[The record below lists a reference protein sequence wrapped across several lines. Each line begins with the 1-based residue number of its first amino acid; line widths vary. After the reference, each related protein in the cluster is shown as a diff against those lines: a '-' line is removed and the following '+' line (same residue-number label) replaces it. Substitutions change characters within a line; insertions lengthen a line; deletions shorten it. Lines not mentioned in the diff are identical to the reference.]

1 MKKLELKATE
11 ENIIESLEN
20 DAIGRNNEVFNFS
33 ELLST
38 LEGPYSVAIDSEW
51 GSGKTFFVKQV
62 KMLLDSLNPQ
72 SKVDKETSD
81 KILKKFNLDKE
92 LNENSEKVDNSIY
105 SIYFDAW
112 KNDADDEPI
121 KSLIYDIMLELN
133 FKYNFSDTK
142 LTDAGIRALKF
153 LTPVIGGVV
162 ETGSK
167 ILDSLFSEEQLKP
180 FIKKKSFEKEI
191 QNFISELPNER
202 GNKLVIFID
211 ELDRCNPAYAVK
223 LLEQIKHY
231 MEDDRIIFV
240 FSVNINQ
247 LQHTIK
253 HYYGNNFN
261 ATKYLDRF
269 FDLQVKL
276 PKANMMKFYE
286 NMGLNNSENYTIN
299 TVCVSIIET
308 FDFSLREI
316 VRLYQNVKV
325 ATENFKEDMYDSN
338 SQEFL
343 NYCIIPIIIAINL
356 IDRDLYTNVIE
367 GRNSEPISKV
377 FSNLPENFLDNFLLE
392 KDETS
397 EDMNSDKFEKLYNAI
412 FNSRELTKIGTLIFN
427 KNAVNIIKNI
437 DSRLS
442 KKYKHKK
449 VEIVI

>member
-62 KMLLDSLNPQ
+62 KMLLDLLNPQ

-81 KILKKFNLDKE
+81 KILKKFNLDSE
-92 LNENSEKVDNSIY
+92 LNENSEKVDDSIY

-121 KSLIYDIMLELN
+121 KSLIYDIMLELD
-133 FKYNFSDTK
+133 FKYNFSNTK
-142 LTDAGIRALKF
+142 LTDAGIQALKF
-153 LTPVIGGVV
+153 LTPVIGGAV

-180 FIKKKSFEKEI
+180 FIKKKLFAKEI

-247 LQHTIK
+247 LQHIIK
-253 HYYGNNFN
+253 HHYGNNFN

-299 TVCVSIIET
+299 TICVSIIET

-338 SQEFL
+338 SQGFL
-343 NYCIIPIIIAINL
+343 NYCVIPIMIAINL

-442 KKYKHKK
+442 KKYKHK
-449 VEIVI
+449 

>member
-62 KMLLDSLNPQ
+62 KMLLDLLNPQ

-92 LNENSEKVDNSIY
+92 LNENFEKVDNSIY

-133 FKYNFSDTK
+133 FKYNFSNTK

-153 LTPVIGGVV
+153 LTPVIGGAV

-442 KKYKHKK
+442 KKYKHK
-449 VEIVI
+449 

>member
-62 KMLLDSLNPQ
+62 KMLLDLLNPQ

-81 KILKKFNLDKE
+81 KILKKFNLDSE
-92 LNENSEKVDNSIY
+92 LNENSEKVDDSIY

-121 KSLIYDIMLELN
+121 KSLIYDIMLELD
-133 FKYNFSDTK
+133 FKYNFSNTK
-142 LTDAGIRALKF
+142 LTDAGIQALKF
-153 LTPVIGGVV
+153 LTPVIGGAV

-167 ILDSLFSEEQLKP
+167 ILNSLFSEEQLKP
-180 FIKKKSFEKEI
+180 FIKKKLFAKEI

-299 TVCVSIIET
+299 TICVSIIET

-338 SQEFL
+338 SQGFL
-343 NYCIIPIIIAINL
+343 NYCVIPIMIAINL

-367 GRNSEPISKV
+367 GRNSEPISKI

-442 KKYKHKK
+442 KKYKHK
-449 VEIVI
+449 

>member
-33 ELLST
+33 KLLST

-92 LNENSEKVDNSIY
+92 LNENSEKVDDSIY

-121 KSLIYDIMLELN
+121 KSLIYDIMLELD
-133 FKYNFSDTK
+133 FKYNFSNTK
-142 LTDAGIRALKF
+142 LTDAGIQALKF
-153 LTPVIGGVV
+153 LTPVIGGAV

-167 ILDSLFSEEQLKP
+167 ILDSLLSEEELKP

-253 HYYGNNFN
+253 HHYGNNFN

-299 TVCVSIIET
+299 TICVSIIET

-338 SQEFL
+338 SQGFL
-343 NYCIIPIIIAINL
+343 NYCVIPIMIAIKL
-356 IDRDLYTNVIE
+356 SDRDLYTNVIE
-367 GRNSEPISKV
+367 GRNSEPISKI

-442 KKYKHKK
+442 KKYKHK
-449 VEIVI
+449 

>member
-62 KMLLDSLNPQ
+62 KMLLDLLNPQ
-72 SKVDKETSD
+72 SKVDKETRD
-81 KILKKFNLDKE
+81 KILKKFNLDSE
-92 LNENSEKVDNSIY
+92 LNENSEKVDDSIY

-121 KSLIYDIMLELN
+121 KSLIYDIMLELD
-133 FKYNFSDTK
+133 FKYNFSNTK
-142 LTDAGIRALKF
+142 LTAAGIQALKF
-153 LTPVIGGVV
+153 LTPVIGGAV

-180 FIKKKSFEKEI
+180 FIKKKLFAKEI

-253 HYYGNNFN
+253 HHYGNNFN

-276 PKANMMKFYE
+276 PKANMMKYYE

-299 TVCVSIIET
+299 TICVSIIET

-338 SQEFL
+338 SQGFL
-343 NYCIIPIIIAINL
+343 NYCVIPIMIAINL

-392 KDETS
+392 KDKTS

-442 KKYKHKK
+442 KKYKHK
-449 VEIVI
+449 

>member
-1 MKKLELKATE
+1 MVKKLELKATE

-92 LNENSEKVDNSIY
+92 LNENSEKVGDSIY

-153 LTPVIGGVV
+153 LTPVIGGAV

-167 ILDSLFSEEQLKP
+167 ILDSLLSEEELKP

-343 NYCIIPIIIAINL
+343 NYCIIPIIIATNL

-442 KKYKHKK
+442 KKYKHK
-449 VEIVI
+449 

>member
-72 SKVDKETSD
+72 SKVDKETRD

-92 LNENSEKVDNSIY
+92 LNENSEKVDDSIY

-153 LTPVIGGVV
+153 LTPVIGGAV

-325 ATENFKEDMYDSN
+325 ATENFKEDLYDSN

-412 FNSRELTKIGTLIFN
+412 FNSREFKKIGTLIFN

-442 KKYKHKK
+442 KKYKHK
-449 VEIVI
+449 

>member
-72 SKVDKETSD
+72 SKVDKETRD

-92 LNENSEKVDNSIY
+92 LNENSEKVDDSIY

-153 LTPVIGGVV
+153 LTPVIGGAV

-442 KKYKHKK
+442 KKYKHK
-449 VEIVI
+449 

>member
-38 LEGPYSVAIDSEW
+38 LEDPYSVAIDSEW

-62 KMLLDSLNPQ
+62 KMLLDLLNPQ
-72 SKVDKETSD
+72 SKVNKETSD
-81 KILKKFNLDKE
+81 KILKKFNLDSE

-142 LTDAGIRALKF
+142 LTDAGIQALKF
-153 LTPVIGGVV
+153 LTPVIGGAV

-167 ILDSLFSEEQLKP
+167 ILDSLLSEEQLKP

-442 KKYKHKK
+442 KKYKHK
-449 VEIVI
+449 

>member
-62 KMLLDSLNPQ
+62 KMLLDLLNPQ

-81 KILKKFNLDKE
+81 KILKKFNLDSE
-92 LNENSEKVDNSIY
+92 LNENSEKVDDSIY

-121 KSLIYDIMLELN
+121 KSLIYDIMLELD
-133 FKYNFSDTK
+133 FKYNFSNTK
-142 LTDAGIRALKF
+142 LTDAGIQALKF
-153 LTPVIGGVV
+153 LTPVIGGAV

-180 FIKKKSFEKEI
+180 FIKKKLFAKEI

-253 HYYGNNFN
+253 HHYGNNFN

-299 TVCVSIIET
+299 TICVSIIET

-325 ATENFKEDMYDSN
+325 ATENFKEDMYDSK
-338 SQEFL
+338 SQGFL
-343 NYCIIPIIIAINL
+343 NYCVIPIMIAINL

-442 KKYKHKK
+442 KKYKHK
-449 VEIVI
+449 

>member
-62 KMLLDSLNPQ
+62 KMLLDLLNPQ

-81 KILKKFNLDKE
+81 KILKKFNLDSE
-92 LNENSEKVDNSIY
+92 LNENSEKVDDSIY

-121 KSLIYDIMLELN
+121 KSLIYDIMLELD
-133 FKYNFSDTK
+133 FKYNFSNTK
-142 LTDAGIRALKF
+142 LTDAGIQALKF
-153 LTPVIGGVV
+153 LTPVIGGAV

-167 ILDSLFSEEQLKP
+167 ILNSLFSEEQLKP
-180 FIKKKSFEKEI
+180 FVKKKLFEKEI

-253 HYYGNNFN
+253 HHYGNNFN

-299 TVCVSIIET
+299 TICVSIIET

-338 SQEFL
+338 SQGFL
-343 NYCIIPIIIAINL
+343 NYCVIPIMIAINL

-367 GRNSEPISKV
+367 GRNSEPISKI

-412 FNSRELTKIGTLIFN
+412 FNSRELTKIGTLTFN
-427 KNAVNIIKNI
+427 KNAVNIIKNV

-442 KKYKHKK
+442 KKYKHK
-449 VEIVI
+449 

>member
-72 SKVDKETSD
+72 SKVDKETRD

-92 LNENSEKVDNSIY
+92 LNENSEKVDDSIY

-153 LTPVIGGVV
+153 LTPVIGGAV

-325 ATENFKEDMYDSN
+325 ATENFKEDLYDSN

-377 FSNLPENFLDNFLLE
+377 FSNLPENFLDDFLLE

-412 FNSRELTKIGTLIFN
+412 FNSREFKKIGTLIFN

-442 KKYKHKK
+442 KKYKHK
-449 VEIVI
+449 

>member
-1 MKKLELKATE
+1 MVKKLELKATE

-62 KMLLDSLNPQ
+62 KMLLDLLNPQ

-81 KILKKFNLDKE
+81 KILKKFNLDSE
-92 LNENSEKVDNSIY
+92 LNENSEKVDDSIY

-121 KSLIYDIMLELN
+121 KSLIYDIMLELD
-133 FKYNFSDTK
+133 FKYNFSNTK
-142 LTDAGIRALKF
+142 LTDAGIQALKF
-153 LTPVIGGVV
+153 LTPVIGGAV

-180 FIKKKSFEKEI
+180 FIKKKLFAKEI

-253 HYYGNNFN
+253 HHYGNNFN

-299 TVCVSIIET
+299 TICVSIIET

-325 ATENFKEDMYDSN
+325 ATENFKEDMYDSK
-338 SQEFL
+338 SQGFL
-343 NYCIIPIIIAINL
+343 NYCVIPIMIAINL

-442 KKYKHKK
+442 KKYKHK
-449 VEIVI
+449 

>member
-72 SKVDKETSD
+72 SKVDKETRD

-92 LNENSEKVDNSIY
+92 LNENSEKVDDSIY

-153 LTPVIGGVV
+153 LTPVIGGAV

-167 ILDSLFSEEQLKP
+167 ILDSLFSEAQLKP

-442 KKYKHKK
+442 KKYKHK
-449 VEIVI
+449 

>member
-72 SKVDKETSD
+72 SKVDKETRD

-92 LNENSEKVDNSIY
+92 LNENSEKVDDSIY

-153 LTPVIGGVV
+153 LTPVIGGAV

-167 ILDSLFSEEQLKP
+167 ILDSLFSEAQLKP

-247 LQHTIK
+247 LQHTIR

-442 KKYKHKK
+442 KKYKHK
-449 VEIVI
+449 

>member
-72 SKVDKETSD
+72 SKVDKETRD

-92 LNENSEKVDNSIY
+92 LNENSEKVDDSIY

-133 FKYNFSDTK
+133 FKYDFSDTK

-153 LTPVIGGVV
+153 LTPVIGGAV

-167 ILDSLFSEEQLKP
+167 ILDSLLSEEQLKP

-247 LQHTIK
+247 LQHTTK

-392 KDETS
+392 KDEIS

-442 KKYKHKK
+442 KKYKHK
-449 VEIVI
+449 

>member
-51 GSGKTFFVKQV
+51 ASGKTFFVKQV
-62 KMLLDSLNPQ
+62 KMLLDLLNPQ

-81 KILKKFNLDKE
+81 KILKKFNLDSE
-92 LNENSEKVDNSIY
+92 LNENSEKVDDSIY

-121 KSLIYDIMLELN
+121 KSLIYDIMLELD
-133 FKYNFSDTK
+133 FKYNFSNTK
-142 LTDAGIRALKF
+142 LTDAGIQALKF
-153 LTPVIGGVV
+153 LTPVIGGAV

-180 FIKKKSFEKEI
+180 FIKKKLFAKEI

-253 HYYGNNFN
+253 HHYGNNFN

-299 TVCVSIIET
+299 TICVSIIET

-338 SQEFL
+338 SQGFL
-343 NYCIIPIIIAINL
+343 NYCVIPIMIAINL

-442 KKYKHKK
+442 KKYKHK
-449 VEIVI
+449 

>member
-62 KMLLDSLNPQ
+62 KMLLDLLNPQ
-72 SKVDKETSD
+72 SKVDKEISD
-81 KILKKFNLDKE
+81 KILKKFNLDSE
-92 LNENSEKVDNSIY
+92 LNENSEKVDDSIY

-112 KNDADDEPI
+112 KNDADDDPI
-121 KSLIYDIMLELN
+121 KSLIYDIMLELD
-133 FKYNFSDTK
+133 FKYNFSNTK
-142 LTDAGIRALKF
+142 LTDAGIQALKF
-153 LTPVIGGVV
+153 LTPVIGGAV

-180 FIKKKSFEKEI
+180 FIKKKLFAKEI

-247 LQHTIK
+247 LQYTIK
-253 HYYGNNFN
+253 HHYGNNFN

-299 TVCVSIIET
+299 TICVSIIET

-338 SQEFL
+338 SQGFL
-343 NYCIIPIIIAINL
+343 NYCVIPIMIAINL

-377 FSNLPENFLDNFLLE
+377 FSNLPENFLDSFLLE

-412 FNSRELTKIGTLIFN
+412 FNSRELTKIGTLTFN

-442 KKYKHKK
+442 KKYKHK
-449 VEIVI
+449 

>member
-33 ELLST
+33 KLLST

-92 LNENSEKVDNSIY
+92 LNENSEKVDDSIY

-153 LTPVIGGVV
+153 LTPVIGGAV

-167 ILDSLFSEEQLKP
+167 ILDSLLSEEELKP

-343 NYCIIPIIIAINL
+343 NYCIIPIIIATNL

-442 KKYKHKK
+442 KKYKHK
-449 VEIVI
+449 

>member
-92 LNENSEKVDNSIY
+92 LNENSEKVDDSIY

-153 LTPVIGGVV
+153 LTPVIGGAV

-167 ILDSLFSEEQLKP
+167 ILDSLLSEEELKP

-261 ATKYLDRF
+261 TTKYLDRF

-343 NYCIIPIIIAINL
+343 NYCIIPIIIATNL

-442 KKYKHKK
+442 KKYKHK
-449 VEIVI
+449 

>member
-72 SKVDKETSD
+72 SKVDKETRD

-92 LNENSEKVDNSIY
+92 LNENSEKVDDSIY

-153 LTPVIGGVV
+153 LTPVIGGAV

-325 ATENFKEDMYDSN
+325 ATENFKEDLYDSN

-442 KKYKHKK
+442 KKYKHK
-449 VEIVI
+449 

>member
-62 KMLLDSLNPQ
+62 KMLLDLLNPQ

-81 KILKKFNLDKE
+81 KILKKFNLDSE
-92 LNENSEKVDNSIY
+92 LNENSEKVDDSIY

-121 KSLIYDIMLELN
+121 KSLIYDIMLELD
-133 FKYNFSDTK
+133 FKYNFSNTK
-142 LTDAGIRALKF
+142 LTDAGIQALKF
-153 LTPVIGGVV
+153 LTPVIGGAV

-167 ILDSLFSEEQLKP
+167 ILNSLFSEEQLKP
-180 FIKKKSFEKEI
+180 FIKKKLFAKEI

-253 HYYGNNFN
+253 HHYGNNFN

-299 TVCVSIIET
+299 TICVSIIET

-338 SQEFL
+338 SQGFL
-343 NYCIIPIIIAINL
+343 NYCVIPIMIAINL

-367 GRNSEPISKV
+367 GRNSEPISKI

-397 EDMNSDKFEKLYNAI
+397 EDMNSDKFEKLYNTI
-412 FNSRELTKIGTLIFN
+412 FNSRELTKIGTLTFN

-442 KKYKHKK
+442 KKYKHK
-449 VEIVI
+449 

>member
-62 KMLLDSLNPQ
+62 KMLLDLLNPQ

-81 KILKKFNLDKE
+81 KILKKFNLDSE
-92 LNENSEKVDNSIY
+92 LNENSEKVDDSIY

-121 KSLIYDIMLELN
+121 KSLIYDIMLELD
-133 FKYNFSDTK
+133 FKYNFSNTK
-142 LTDAGIRALKF
+142 LTSAGIQALKF
-153 LTPVIGGVV
+153 LTPVIGGAV

-180 FIKKKSFEKEI
+180 FIKKKLFAKEI

-253 HYYGNNFN
+253 HHYGNNFN

-299 TVCVSIIET
+299 TICVSIIET

-338 SQEFL
+338 SQGFL
-343 NYCIIPIIIAINL
+343 NYCVIPIMIAINL
-356 IDRDLYTNVIE
+356 IDRDLYTNFIE

-442 KKYKHKK
+442 KKYKHK
-449 VEIVI
+449 

>member
-92 LNENSEKVDNSIY
+92 LNENSEKVDDSIY

-153 LTPVIGGVV
+153 LTPVIGGAV

-167 ILDSLFSEEQLKP
+167 ILDSLLSEEELKP

-223 LLEQIKHY
+223 LLEQIEHY

-343 NYCIIPIIIAINL
+343 NYCIIPIIIATNL

-442 KKYKHKK
+442 KKYKHK
-449 VEIVI
+449 

>member
-1 MKKLELKATE
+1 MVKKLELKATE

-92 LNENSEKVDNSIY
+92 LNENSEKVDDSIY

-153 LTPVIGGVV
+153 LTPVIGGAV

-167 ILDSLFSEEQLKP
+167 ILDSLLSEEELKP

-276 PKANMMKFYE
+276 TKANMMKFYE

-343 NYCIIPIIIAINL
+343 NYCIIPIIIATNL

-442 KKYKHKK
+442 KKYKHK
-449 VEIVI
+449 

>member
-62 KMLLDSLNPQ
+62 KMLLDLLNPQ

-81 KILKKFNLDKE
+81 KILKKFNLDSE
-92 LNENSEKVDNSIY
+92 LNENSEKVDDSIY

-121 KSLIYDIMLELN
+121 KSLIYDIMLELD
-133 FKYNFSDTK
+133 FKYNFSNTK
-142 LTDAGIRALKF
+142 LTDAGIQALKF
-153 LTPVIGGVV
+153 LTPVIGGAV

-180 FIKKKSFEKEI
+180 FIKKKLFAKEI

-253 HYYGNNFN
+253 HHYGNNFN

-299 TVCVSIIET
+299 TICVSIIET

-338 SQEFL
+338 SQGFL
-343 NYCIIPIIIAINL
+343 NYCVIPIMIAINL

-427 KNAVNIIKNI
+427 KNAVDIIKNI

-442 KKYKHKK
+442 KKYKHK
-449 VEIVI
+449 

>member
-72 SKVDKETSD
+72 SKVDKETRD

-92 LNENSEKVDNSIY
+92 LNENSEKVDDSIY

-133 FKYNFSDTK
+133 FKYDFSDTK

-153 LTPVIGGVV
+153 LTPVIGGAV

-167 ILDSLFSEEQLKP
+167 ILDSLLSEEQLKP

-247 LQHTIK
+247 LQHTTK
-253 HYYGNNFN
+253 HYYGKNFN

-392 KDETS
+392 KDEIS

-442 KKYKHKK
+442 KKYKHK
-449 VEIVI
+449 

>member
-1 MKKLELKATE
+1 MVKKLELKATE

-38 LEGPYSVAIDSEW
+38 LEGSYSVAIDSEW

-62 KMLLDSLNPQ
+62 KMLLDLLNPQ

-81 KILKKFNLDKE
+81 KILKKFNLDSE
-92 LNENSEKVDNSIY
+92 LNENSEKVDDSIY

-121 KSLIYDIMLELN
+121 KSLIYDIMLELD
-133 FKYNFSDTK
+133 FKYNFSNTK
-142 LTDAGIRALKF
+142 LTDAGIQALKF
-153 LTPVIGGVV
+153 LTPVIGGSV

-180 FIKKKSFEKEI
+180 FIKKKLFAKEI

-253 HYYGNNFN
+253 HHYGNNFN

-299 TVCVSIIET
+299 TICVSIIET

-338 SQEFL
+338 SQGFL
-343 NYCIIPIIIAINL
+343 NYCVIPIMIAINL

-412 FNSRELTKIGTLIFN
+412 FNSRELTKIGTLSFN

-442 KKYKHKK
+442 KKYKHK
-449 VEIVI
+449 

>member
-1 MKKLELKATE
+1 MVKKLELKATE
-11 ENIIESLEN
+11 ENIIETLEN

-92 LNENSEKVDNSIY
+92 LNENSEKVDDSIY

-153 LTPVIGGVV
+153 LTPVIGGAV

-167 ILDSLFSEEQLKP
+167 ILDSLLSEEELKP

-343 NYCIIPIIIAINL
+343 NYCIIPIIIATNL

-442 KKYKHKK
+442 KKYKHK
-449 VEIVI
+449 

>member
-1 MKKLELKATE
+1 MVKKLELKATE

-92 LNENSEKVDNSIY
+92 LNENSEKVDDSIY

-153 LTPVIGGVV
+153 LTPVIGGAV

-167 ILDSLFSEEQLKP
+167 ILDSLLSEEELKP

-343 NYCIIPIIIAINL
+343 NYCIIPIIIATNL

-377 FSNLPENFLDNFLLE
+377 FRNLPENFLDNFLLE

-442 KKYKHKK
+442 KKYKHK
-449 VEIVI
+449 

>member
-62 KMLLDSLNPQ
+62 KMLLDLLNPQ

-81 KILKKFNLDKE
+81 KILKKFNLDSE
-92 LNENSEKVDNSIY
+92 LNENSEKVDDSIY

-121 KSLIYDIMLELN
+121 KSLIYDIMLELD
-133 FKYNFSDTK
+133 FKYNFSNTK
-142 LTDAGIRALKF
+142 LTDAGIQALKF
-153 LTPVIGGVV
+153 LTPVIGGAV

-180 FIKKKSFEKEI
+180 FIKKKLFAKEI

-211 ELDRCNPAYAVK
+211 ELDRCNPAYAVT
-223 LLEQIKHY
+223 LIEQIKHY
-231 MEDDRIIFV
+231 MEDDRIIFL

-253 HYYGNNFN
+253 HHYGNNFN

-299 TVCVSIIET
+299 TICVSIIET

-338 SQEFL
+338 SQGFL
-343 NYCIIPIIIAINL
+343 NYCVIPIMIAINL

-442 KKYKHKK
+442 KKYKHK
-449 VEIVI
+449 

>member
-72 SKVDKETSD
+72 SKVDKEISD
-81 KILKKFNLDKE
+81 KILKKFNLDSE
-92 LNENSEKVDNSIY
+92 LSENSKKVDDSIY

-121 KSLIYDIMLELN
+121 KSLIYDIMLELDL
-133 FKYNFSDTK
+133 KYNFSNIK

-153 LTPVIGGVV
+153 LNPVIGGVV

-180 FIKKKSFEKEI
+180 FVKKKLFEKEI

-247 LQHTIK
+247 LQYTIK

-286 NMGLNNSENYTIN
+286 NMGLNNSEDYIIN

-325 ATENFKEDMYDSN
+325 ATENFKENMYDSN

-343 NYCIIPIIIAINL
+343 NYCVIPIIIAIDL

-377 FSNLPENFLDNFLLE
+377 FSHLPEKFLDVFLLE

-412 FNSRELTKIGTLIFN
+412 FNSRELTKIGTLMFN

-442 KKYKHKK
+442 KKYKHK
-449 VEIVI
+449 

>member
-1 MKKLELKATE
+1 MVKKLELKATE

-62 KMLLDSLNPQ
+62 KMLLDLLNPQ

-81 KILKKFNLDKE
+81 KILKKFNLDSE
-92 LNENSEKVDNSIY
+92 LNENSEKVDDSIY

-121 KSLIYDIMLELN
+121 KSLIYDIMLELD
-133 FKYNFSDTK
+133 FKYNFSNTK
-142 LTDAGIRALKF
+142 LTDAGIQALKF
-153 LTPVIGGVV
+153 LTPVIGGAV

-180 FIKKKSFEKEI
+180 FIKKKLFAKEI

-316 VRLYQNVKV
+316 VRLSQNVKV

-338 SQEFL
+338 SQGFL
-343 NYCIIPIIIAINL
+343 NYCVIPIMIAINL

-442 KKYKHKK
+442 KKYKHK
-449 VEIVI
+449 

>member
-1 MKKLELKATE
+1 M
-11 ENIIESLEN
+11 
-20 DAIGRNNEVFNFS
+20 
-33 ELLST
+33 LST

-81 KILKKFNLDKE
+81 KILKKFNLDKD
-92 LNENSEKVDNSIY
+92 LNENSEKVDDSIY

-142 LTDAGIRALKF
+142 LTDAVIRALKF
-153 LTPVIGGVV
+153 LTPVIGGAV

-167 ILDSLFSEEQLKP
+167 ILDSLLSEEELKP

-343 NYCIIPIIIAINL
+343 NYCIIPIIIATNL

-442 KKYKHKK
+442 KKYKHK
-449 VEIVI
+449 

>member
-72 SKVDKETSD
+72 SKVDKEISD
-81 KILKKFNLDKE
+81 KILKKFNLDSE
-92 LNENSEKVDNSIY
+92 LSENSKKVDDSIY

-121 KSLIYDIMLELN
+121 KSLIYDIMLELDL
-133 FKYNFSDTK
+133 KYNFSNIK

-153 LTPVIGGVV
+153 LNPVIGGVV

-180 FIKKKSFEKEI
+180 FVKKKLFEKEI

-247 LQHTIK
+247 LQYTIK

-286 NMGLNNSENYTIN
+286 NMGLNNSEDYIIN

-325 ATENFKEDMYDSN
+325 ATENFKENMYDSN

-343 NYCIIPIIIAINL
+343 NYCVIPIIIAIDL

-377 FSNLPENFLDNFLLE
+377 FSNLPEKFLDVFLLE

-412 FNSRELTKIGTLIFN
+412 FNSRELTKIGTLMFN

-442 KKYKHKK
+442 KKYKHK
-449 VEIVI
+449 

>member
-62 KMLLDSLNPQ
+62 KMLLDLLNPQ

-81 KILKKFNLDKE
+81 KILKKFNLDSE
-92 LNENSEKVDNSIY
+92 LNENSEKVDDSIY

-121 KSLIYDIMLELN
+121 KSLIYDIMLELD
-133 FKYNFSDTK
+133 FKYNFSNTK
-142 LTDAGIRALKF
+142 LTDAGIQALKF
-153 LTPVIGGVV
+153 LTPVIGGAV

-180 FIKKKSFEKEI
+180 FIKKKLFAKEI

-316 VRLYQNVKV
+316 VRLSQNVKV

-343 NYCIIPIIIAINL
+343 NYCVIPIMIAINL

-442 KKYKHKK
+442 KKYKHK
-449 VEIVI
+449 

>member
-1 MKKLELKATE
+1 MVKKLELKATE

-62 KMLLDSLNPQ
+62 KMLLDLLNPQ

-81 KILKKFNLDKE
+81 KILKKFNLDSE
-92 LNENSEKVDNSIY
+92 LNENSEKVDDSIY

-121 KSLIYDIMLELN
+121 KSLIYDIMLELD
-133 FKYNFSDTK
+133 FKYNFSNTK
-142 LTDAGIRALKF
+142 LTDAGIQALKF
-153 LTPVIGGVV
+153 LTPVIGGAV

-180 FIKKKSFEKEI
+180 FIKKKLFAKEI

-253 HYYGNNFN
+253 HHYGNNFN

-299 TVCVSIIET
+299 TICVSIIET

-338 SQEFL
+338 SQGFL
-343 NYCIIPIIIAINL
+343 NYCVIPIMIAINL

-442 KKYKHKK
+442 KKYKHK
-449 VEIVI
+449 

>member
-33 ELLST
+33 KLLST

-92 LNENSEKVDNSIY
+92 LNENSEKVDDSIY

-153 LTPVIGGVV
+153 LTPVIGGAV

-343 NYCIIPIIIAINL
+343 NYCIIPIIIATNL

-442 KKYKHKK
+442 KKYKHK
-449 VEIVI
+449 

>member
-1 MKKLELKATE
+1 MVKKLELKATE

-92 LNENSEKVDNSIY
+92 LNENSEKVDDSIY

-153 LTPVIGGVV
+153 LTPVIGGAV

-167 ILDSLFSEEQLKP
+167 ILDSLLSEEELKP

-299 TVCVSIIET
+299 TICVSIIET

-343 NYCIIPIIIAINL
+343 NYCIIPIIIATNL

-442 KKYKHKK
+442 KKYKHK
-449 VEIVI
+449 